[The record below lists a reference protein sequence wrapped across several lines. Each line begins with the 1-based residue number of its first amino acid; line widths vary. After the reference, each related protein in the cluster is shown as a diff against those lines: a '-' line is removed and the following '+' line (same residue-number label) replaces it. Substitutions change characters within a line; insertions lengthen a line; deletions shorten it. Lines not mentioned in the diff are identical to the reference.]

1 MPSITTWTRI
11 ESRARE
17 DDLRLGLQAH
27 TYDPLWFLARQWQV
41 GEFVGEDAGSPVIAR
56 LEADSFG
63 LTRYLGRPLATQT
76 AVGQALDTRTTPLET
91 RVEREPVIRG
101 AQHLRLAAD
110 TGQHFR
116 RLLTA
121 AGLVAFYPSYLAR
134 FALQAA
140 AQTDDEATRRFLG
153 VLALRC
159 VDGSRLFD
167 ALRLGNFPNPGLPGL
182 AQDTAITDAD
192 RTKAIGVAQAWL
204 AWYQSLVSEPV
215 DGSTAWVPERM
226 EYEFAV
232 SAATPTGEIVL
243 NTPEYTEGR
252 LDWYDFTLRPGASL
266 GSPNAETRREDIRQ
280 ATIPTPVTFAGMPA
294 DRWWEFEDR
303 QVDFGAVAPSP
314 DDLVSLVLIEFA
326 LIYGNDWFIIPVE
339 LGVGSLTR
347 IRALT
352 VTNSFGEQVTI
363 PPLTPPGASPG
374 AWRAFSLSVDPRFPA
389 SSFGMPAGR
398 DMLFL
403 PPALGPSLNGQPV
416 EEMWLLRDEMANL
429 AWGVERAIQSRGG
442 VRLDRRD
449 AYNRRLETAPPAPGA
464 GDHLTYRLTTEV
476 PDYWI
481 PLVPVPQP
489 NNDGIRLQRGAL
501 ARGGGASPAT
511 ARGRILGV
519 PGRLLLFD
527 EEVPRAGAYVSAA
540 YQYARWIDGSTHLW
554 LGRRKT
560 AGRGEGSSGLRYDA
574 SC

>member
-1 MPSITTWTRI
+1 MPSITSWTRI

-17 DDLRLGLQAH
+17 DDIRLGLQAQ
-27 TYDPLWFLARQWQV
+27 TYDPLWSLARQWQV

-56 LEADSFG
+56 LEADSFA
-63 LTRYLGRPLATQT
+63 LTRYLGNPLTTQS
-76 AVGQALDTRTTPLET
+76 AVGQVLDTRTTPLET

-110 TGQHFR
+110 AGQHFR
-116 RLLTA
+116 RLLNS
-121 AGLVAFYPSYLAR
+121 AGLTSFYAAYLAR
-134 FALQAA
+134 YAIQAA
-140 AQTDDEATRRFLG
+140 TPTDDEATRRFLG
-153 VLALRC
+153 VVALRC
-159 VDGSRLFD
+159 IDGSRLFGT
-167 ALRLGNFPNPGLPGL
+167 LRLGNFPNPGLPGL
-182 AQDTAITDAD
+182 AQDPSVTDAD
-192 RTKAIGVAQAWL
+192 RTKAVGVAQAWL
-204 AWYQSLVSEPV
+204 DWYQSLVSEPV
-215 DGSTAWVPERM
+215 DGTTPWVPARM

-243 NTPEYTEGR
+243 NTPEYTEGH
-252 LDWYDFTLRPGASL
+252 LEWYDFSLRPGASL
-266 GSPNAETRREDIRQ
+266 GSPNAEMQREDIRQ

-347 IRALT
+347 VRSLT
-352 VTNSFGEQVTI
+352 VTNSFGDQVTI
-363 PPLTPPGASPG
+363 PPLTPPGALSG
-374 AWRAFSLSVDPRFPA
+374 TWRVFSLSVDPRFPT
-389 SSFGMPAGR
+389 SSFSPPAGR

-403 PPALGPSLNGQPV
+403 PPVLGPSLNGQPV
-416 EEMWLLRDEMANL
+416 EELWLLRDEMANL
-429 AWGVERAIQSRGG
+429 AWGVERAIQSRAG

-449 AYNRRLETAPPAPGA
+449 VYNRRLETVPPAA
-464 GDHLTYRLTTEV
+464 GNGDQLRYRLTTEV
-476 PDYWI
+476 PEYWI

-489 NNDGIRLQRGAL
+489 NERGIRLQRGAL
-501 ARGGGASPAT
+501 ARAGSAGPAT
-511 ARGRILGV
+511 AQGRILGV
-519 PGRLLLFD
+519 PGPLLLFD
-527 EEVPRAGAYVSAA
+527 EEVPRAGAYVTAA

-560 AGRGEGSSGLRYDA
+560 SGRGEGSSGLRYDA
-574 SC
+574 FS